1 MGFPTDEKHY
11 DSSPEITTTDLPYN
25 PFTTPRAS
33 SGTATPRSLDDPHIT
48 EKPPGH
54 LEDGYLS
61 SEKSRSIHD
70 DAVEL
75 TPMEAFK
82 RRVDGDESPF
92 PEVQACVPTDDDPSI
107 MINRESPKPCG
118 VWCELSGVMLDFR
131 MWTLLTAFVILF
143 AGVNQFFA

>member
-1 MGFPTDEKHY
+1 MGFPTDEKNY
-11 DSSPEITTTDLPYN
+11 DSSPDITTSDLPYN
-25 PFTTPRAS
+25 PSITPPAS

-48 EKPPGH
+48 EKPSGH

-61 SEKSRSIHD
+61 SEKSSIHD

-107 MINRESPKPCG
+107 MINREFPPVRG
-118 VWCELSGVMLDFR
+118 VRRELSGVMADFR